1 MLYFLH
7 GDTSP
12 LQIKYEELLNKI
24 KNEFSNIPEKYF
36 DASQKKMNC
45 FFRLFL
51 QILFSIQRNY

>member
-24 KNEFSNIPEKYF
+24 KNLIYFFLWDFMFLMKVILVFHLMSWSEK
-36 DASQKKMNC
+36 KHIN
-45 FFRLFL
+45 L
-51 QILFSIQRNY
+51 

>member
-24 KNEFSNIPEKYF
+24 KNEFPNIPEKYF
-36 DASQKKMNC
+36 DASQKEESLKV
-45 FFRLFL
+45 RLVSL
-51 QILFSIQRNY
+51 KTLKNY